1 MSRKIADLTLDGE
14 GLRFTA
20 SAGSGHSITLDDRS
34 GDMGMRPAELIPVA
48 LAGCTAMDVISIL
61 RKKRQPVTSY
71 EVHAEGEQRDTPQPA
86 LFTRIDVTH
95 IVEGE
100 PELEVEAVRRSI
112 ELSAMK
118 YCAVGATL
126 ATGVTELHHRYLVR
140 RPGLPEESGEVLV
153 EGPFATDALPEALA
167 AR

>member
-1 MSRKIADLTLDGE
+1 MSRKTADLTLEGD
-14 GLRFTA
+14 GLRFVA
-20 SAGSGHSITLDDRS
+20 SAGSGHSIVLDDGA
-34 GDMGMRPAELIPVA
+34 GDSGMRPAELVPVA

-61 RKKRQPVTSY
+61 RKKRQVVTRY
-71 EVHAEGEQRDTPQPA
+71 EIHAEGEQRDAPPPA

-95 IVEGE
+95 TIEGSAD
-100 PELEVEAVRRSI
+100 LEVEAVRRSI

-126 ATGVTELHHRYLVR
+126 ATGISELHHRYVVR
-140 RPGLPEESGEVLV
+140 RPGLPDETGEVLV
-153 EGPFATDALPEALA
+153 EGPFATHALPETAS